1 MDMALKGNL
10 TSVPMKSRIA
20 LLCFL
25 CSLLFQVPARS
36 LAAGERP
43 NFIVIFCDDLGYND
57 IGPFGSKKH
66 RTPNLDRMATEGRK
80 FTDFYVTSG
89 VCSPSRSSLMTGCYP
104 KRVGLHENE
113 KGQWVLFPGN
123 QRGLNP
129 KEVTIAEIMKKQG
142 YATACIGKWHLGDQ
156 MEFLPTRQGFDS
168 YFGIPYSN
176 DMGAMNGAG
185 QVVTNRGYPPLPLLR
200 NEKVVETEPDQ
211 RLVTQRYTKE
221 VVKWLREHKDES
233 FFLYF
238 PQTMP
243 HAPQFSSKNFAGKS
257 ANGKW
262 GDAVEE
268 IDWSVGEV
276 FKTLKELDIDGK
288 TIVAFLSDNGGA
300 TRWGASN
307 HPLSGAKGSTM
318 EGGQRVPF
326 LIRWPGRI
334 PQGTVCREVATS
346 MDLLPSF
353 AALAGG
359 SAPKDRIIDGRDV
372 RPLLLGE
379 TGARTPHEA
388 FYYYF
393 RGQLQA
399 LRSGDWKLH
408 LARTQRGR
416 GRNAKTTKLPDR
428 LYNLKSDI
436 GEKNNVAKA
445 NPEVVKRL
453 LGLAAKA
460 REDLGDDAPEHKTE
474 GRNTRKAGF
483 VKQAVK
489 LRQD

>member
-1 MDMALKGNL
+1 MDMAIKRNL
-10 TSVPMKSRIA
+10 TSVPMKPRIA
-20 LLCFL
+20 LLLFL
-25 CSLLFQVPARS
+25 GSLLFQIPARS
-36 LAAGERP
+36 HAAGEHP
-43 NFIVIFCDDLGYND
+43 NFIIIFCDDLGYND

-66 RTPNLDRMATEGRK
+66 RTPNLDRMAKEGRK

-89 VCSPSRSSLMTGCYP
+89 VWSPSRSSLMTGCYP

-129 KEVTIAEIMKKQG
+129 KEITIAEIMKQQG
-142 YATACIGKWHLGDQ
+142 YTTACIGKWHLGDQ
-156 MEFLPTRQGFDS
+156 TEFLPTRQGFDS

-211 RLVTQRYTKE
+211 RLITQRYTKE
-221 VVKWLREHKDES
+221 VVKWLRARKDES

-243 HAPQFSSKNFAGKS
+243 HAPQFSSKDFAGKS

-276 FKTLKELDIDGK
+276 FKTLKELEIDRK
-288 TIVAFLSDNGGA
+288 TIVVFLSDNGGA

-334 PQGTVCREVATS
+334 PPGSVCKEVATS

-372 RPLLLGE
+372 RTLLLGE

-399 LRSGDWKLH
+399 VRSGDWKLH

-416 GRNAKTTKLPDR
+416 GRNAKSTKLPDR

-453 LGLAAKA
+453 LGLAAKD

-489 LRQD
+489 LRKD